1 MVPIE
6 LPGASVPPL
15 ITVDATVPVPPSVP
29 PALTVTRLELAIEP
43 STCSSPPL
51 TVVVPV

>member
-15 ITVDATVPVPPSVP
+15 ATVVDPTLPVPPSVP
-29 PALTVTRLELAIEP
+29 PLATVTAETIEP
-43 STCSSPPL
+43 FTANVPAL
-51 TVVVPV
+51 MVVGPM